1 LRPVRGA
8 KNWGGRNNG
17 PSESHARAARDN
29 PRAAT
34 GETGGACPGYQID
47 HRMPLGHGGADE
59 PANMQ
64 WLSVDA
70 NRAKTARE
78 RR

>member
-1 LRPVRGA
+1 VAIFGNP
-8 KNWGGRNNG
+8 
-17 PSESHARAARDN
+17 PSRIPARQSLPSDRRDY
-29 PRAAT
+29 RHL
-34 GETGGACPGYQID
+34 PGYQID
-47 HRMPLGHGGADE
+47 HRVPLSKAGADE